1 MSTQSETKG
10 LIVALPPHER
20 SDVSVARIMWS
31 VVAALIPTTLV
42 GVYFYGLRA
51 LVVTLVAVA
60 ASVVVEHL
68 IVRYMFKR
76 ETTTVT
82 DGSAVVTGML
92 LAFNVPA
99 SIPLWQVVVGAIVA
113 IGVAKMAFG
122 GIGNNPFNPALVG
135 RAFMLVSF
143 PVDMTTWPVP
153 GAQRFFAWNLDAV
166 TAATPL
172 GIVKEAGTGGLSAI
186 ADQLPSY
193 GALFLGNIGGCIGE
207 ASALAV
213 IIGGIYLIYKGF
225 IPWMVPLVYLAGLA
239 IVTGIAWAIDPG
251 TYIDPLY
258 HILAGGAML
267 GAWFMVTDMTTS
279 PMSITG
285 RIVFAATAG
294 VLAGI
299 IRLFGGFPEGVSYSI
314 LIMNAFVPVID
325 RHLKPRKFGYKKTPA
340 SSAQGGAQ

>member
-1 MSTQSETKG
+1 MSSTQSTRDG
-10 LIVALPPHER
+10 LVVALPPHER
-20 SDVSVARIMWS
+20 SDVSVARIMWA
-31 VVAALIPTTLV
+31 VVLALVPTTLV

-51 LVVTLVAVA
+51 LVVTLVAVG
-60 ASVVVEHL
+60 ASVAVEHL
-68 IVRYMFKR
+68 IVRYLFKK
-76 ETTTVT
+76 ETTTAT

-99 SIPLWQVVVGAIVA
+99 GIPLWQIIVGAAVA

-153 GAQRFFAWNLDAV
+153 GAQGLTAWNLNAV
-166 TAATPL
+166 TGATPL
-172 GIVKEAGTGGLSAI
+172 GLVKEAGSSGLAAV
-186 ADQLPSY
+186 ADQLPTY
-193 GALFLGNIGGCIGE
+193 GSLFLGNIGGCIGE

-213 IIGGIYLIYKGF
+213 LIGGIYLIWKGF

-239 IVTGIAWAIDPG
+239 LVTGIAWVIDPA

-279 PMSITG
+279 PMSIPG
-285 RIVFAATAG
+285 RIVFAG
-294 VLAGI
+294 LAGI
-299 IRLFGGFPEGVSYSI
+299 LAGVIRLFGGFPEGVSYSI

-325 RHLKPRKFGYKKTPA
+325 RHIKPRKFGYGKPA
-340 SSAQGGAQ
+340 SVKGGV

>member
-1 MSTQSETKG
+1 MSTQATGRS
-10 LIVALPPHER
+10 LVVALPPHER

-31 VVAALIPTTLV
+31 VVLALMPTTLV
-42 GVYFYGLRA
+42 GIWFYGIRA
-51 LVVTLVAVA
+51 AVVTLTAVG
-60 ASVVVEHL
+60 ASVVVEHV
-68 IVRYMFKR
+68 IVRYLFR
-76 ETTTVT
+76 RDTTTVT

-92 LAFNVPA
+92 LAYNVPA
-99 SIPLWQVVVGAIVA
+99 GIPLWQLVVGAVVA

-153 GAQRFFAWNLDAV
+153 GSQGFATWNLDAV

-172 GIVKEAGTGGLSAI
+172 GLVKEAGAGGLSAV

-193 GALFLGNIGGCIGE
+193 GSLFLGNIGGCIGE

-213 IIGGIYLIYKGF
+213 VLGGLYLVWKGF
-225 IPWMVPLVYLAGLA
+225 VPWVVPLLYLAGLGL
-239 IVTGIAWAIDPG
+239 VTGIAWAIDPG

-279 PMSITG
+279 PMSLTG
-285 RIVFAATAG
+285 RMVFAASAG
-294 VLAGI
+294 LLAGI
-299 IRLFGGFPEGVSYSI
+299 IRLFGGYPEGVSYSI
-314 LIMNAFVPVID
+314 LIMNALVPVID
-325 RHLKPRKFGYKKTPA
+325 RHFKPRKFGYGA
-340 SSAQGGAQ
+340 SAGGAA

>member
-1 MSTQSETKG
+1 MSNREATRDG
-10 LIVALPPHER
+10 LVVALPPHER

-31 VVAALIPTTLV
+31 VVLALLPATLA
-42 GVYFYGLRA
+42 GVIFYGIRA
-51 LVVTLVAVA
+51 LTVTLVAVG
-60 ASVVVEHL
+60 ASVLVEHV
-68 IVRYMFKR
+68 IVRYVFKK
-76 ETTTVT
+76 ETTSVG

-99 SIPLWQVVVGAIVA
+99 GIPLWQVIVGAVVA

-153 GAQRFFAWNLDAV
+153 GAHSFFSWNIDSI
-166 TAATPL
+166 TGATPL
-172 GIVKEAGTGGLSAI
+172 GLVKEAGGGGLAAV
-186 ADQLPSY
+186 ADQLPTY
-193 GALFLGNIGGCIGE
+193 TQLFLGNIGGCIGE
-207 ASALAV
+207 VSAVAV
-213 IIGGIYLIYKGF
+213 LIGGIYLVWKGY
-225 IPWMVPLVYLAGLA
+225 IPWMVPLVYLGGLA
-239 IVTGIAWAIDPG
+239 LVTGIAWMIDPA

-279 PMSITG
+279 PMSIPG
-285 RIVFAATAG
+285 RIVFAAAAGILAG
-294 VLAGI
+294 V

-325 RHLKPRKFGYKKTPA
+325 RHLKPRKFGYRPVKQQK
-340 SSAQGGAQ
+340 GGA